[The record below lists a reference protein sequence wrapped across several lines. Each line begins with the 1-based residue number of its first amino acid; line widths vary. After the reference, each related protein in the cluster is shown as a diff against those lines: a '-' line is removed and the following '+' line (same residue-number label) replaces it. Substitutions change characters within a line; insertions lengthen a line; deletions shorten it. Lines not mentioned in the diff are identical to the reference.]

1 MYCMSGYACHRLLAP
16 QAVPKEGLFVEHSP
30 IPLQLIIGLK
40 EMRRT
45 LAKSELQLT
54 PLLV

>member
-16 QAVPKEGLFVEHSP
+16 QAVPKEGLFVEPSP
-30 IPLQLIIGLK
+30 TPLQLIIGLK